1 VGFGFGRERSY
12 VLEGEGHRTQVCFS
26 NRRPLP
32 RLALLTATLPSFGY
46 LWGGVPSPGAQ
57 VPPTCLYLRIP
68 MPPSLHR
75 GGGSGSGQGL
85 GPQRASP
92 AADPPLVHPGFCVC
106 RALLPPP
113 PSAPSLRLA
122 WISPLVFPAAQRQ
135 LSPSRAQAARPGP
148 STEYNQHGRSS
159 AAGRTGKD
167 GAGGRP
173 RKARRGFSGPERL
186 QGHRA
191 GVGVGEPSGAGLGE
205 PLHRSE

>member
-1 VGFGFGRERSY
+1 MDGDQGVPLSPCVGQDQWGLVSRGSSC
-12 VLEGEGHRTQVCFS
+12 VLEREGHRSQVCFS

-32 RLALLTATLPSFGY
+32 RLALPTATLPFFGY

-68 MPPSLHR
+68 LPPSVHR
-75 GGGSGSGQGL
+75 GGGSGSRQGL

-92 AADPPLVHPGFCVC
+92 AADPPLVHPGFCVR

-135 LSPSRAQAARPGP
+135 LSPSRAQCGPARP
-148 STEYNQHGRSS
+148 QH
-159 AAGRTGKD
+159 
-167 GAGGRP
+167 
-173 RKARRGFSGPERL
+173 
-186 QGHRA
+186 
-191 GVGVGEPSGAGLGE
+191 
-205 PLHRSE
+205 